1 MDSSILYKT
10 KLILFHMQY
19 KTSYFIFSDS
29 LVICIRGS
37 FVISYALSALFDV
50 CVLGEKF
57 N

>member
-29 LVICIRGS
+29 LVICVS
-37 FVISYALSALFDV
+37 VLFSEFYKLLLYV
-50 CVLGEKF
+50 
-57 N
+57 